1 MITTT
6 SSSTRP
12 RLLHCATNGL
22 SNGTQTA
29 AAGSPRSTEES
40 KKERSRRGRA
50 GMLVMNDDEEEEED
64 DIWRTML
71 RKCVRACVRLARPA
85 GPHTMHT
92 YCVRARARVWSAT
105 QHTQA
110 AAGVAR
116 EAAEARAQG
125 ERSLRQQVMTGGR
138 AGLRR

>member
-1 MITTT
+1 
-6 SSSTRP
+6 
-12 RLLHCATNGL
+12 
-22 SNGTQTA
+22 
-29 AAGSPRSTEES
+29 
-40 KKERSRRGRA
+40 
-50 GMLVMNDDEEEEED
+50 MLVMNDDDEEEED

-71 RKCVRACVRLARPA
+71 RKCVRACVRACGWRDLP
-85 GPHTMHT
+85 
-92 YCVRARARVWSAT
+92 VRTQCTHIVCARVWSAT

>member
-1 MITTT
+1 
-6 SSSTRP
+6 
-12 RLLHCATNGL
+12 
-22 SNGTQTA
+22 
-29 AAGSPRSTEES
+29 
-40 KKERSRRGRA
+40 
-50 GMLVMNDDEEEEED
+50 MLVMNDDEEEEED